1 MKVIPLQFCING
13 LILTLETLK
22 FKILKLTF
30 NNFTFKWPY
39 MLLLRLNKFLMV
51 GQHLLATWRNK

>member
-1 MKVIPLQFCING
+1 MKVIPLQFCINE

-39 MLLLRLNKFLMV
+39 MLLLRV
-51 GQHLLATWRNK
+51 